1 MDTDKK
7 NYIRKSKLI
16 LIIGEFSGQHL
27 NPIVKPPFFSNSDL
41 NSNPNL
47 HSNPNLFPV
56 LLIQSLPTNQLIS
69 NTNLLPDLLTQQ
81 QPRNQPTC
89 IILPIPPNPVPSS
102 SSGAAVVWRLF
113 IEVKIVT
120 IYHLQDHKHN
130 SRSSP
135 ACPFPPRVARGPV
148 EA

>member
-1 MDTDKK
+1 MLIKK

-16 LIIGEFSGQHL
+16 LIISEFSVQHL
-27 NPIVKPPFFSNSDL
+27 KPIVKPPFFSNSDL
-41 NSNPNL
+41 NSNL

-56 LLIQSLPTNQLIS
+56 LLIQSLPTKKNLIS
-69 NTNLLPDLLTQQ
+69 NILPDLLIRQQ
-81 QPRNQPTC
+81 SPDQPTC
-89 IILPIPPNPVPSS
+89 IIRPIPPNPVPSS

-130 SRSSP
+130 SRS
-135 ACPFPPRVARGPV
+135 
-148 EA
+148 